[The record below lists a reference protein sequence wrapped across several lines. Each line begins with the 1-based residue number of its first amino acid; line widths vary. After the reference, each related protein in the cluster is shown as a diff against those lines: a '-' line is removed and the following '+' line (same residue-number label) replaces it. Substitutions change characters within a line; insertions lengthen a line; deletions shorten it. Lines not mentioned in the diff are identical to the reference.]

1 MSGRV
6 MIDTE
11 TLGTE
16 PGCVVL
22 SIGACR
28 FDPVQGVDREDTFYT
43 EIDPATARE
52 AGLEADQDTFEWWA
66 NQDPDL
72 APLDGDTPLRAALS
86 GLTDFCRGGG
96 EFWANS
102 PSFDLKI
109 LDAAYEAV
117 GRSSPWDY
125 WQHRDVRTVRNL
137 PASPD
142 LTQTGREHHA
152 LDDAIYQAREVAI
165 TLRRVADV
173 AEVGP

>member
-1 MSGRV
+1 MSDRV
-6 MIDTE
+6 MIDIE
-11 TLGTE
+11 TLGRS

-28 FDPVQGVDREDTFYT
+28 FDPVQGVDRENTFYV

-52 AGLEADQDTFEWWA
+52 AGLEVDQDTREWWD

-117 GRSSPWDY
+117 GRSSPWEY
-125 WQHRDVRTVRNL
+125 WEHRDVRTVRNL
-137 PASPD
+137 PTAVEVS
-142 LTQTGREHHA
+142 QNGREHHA
-152 LDDAIYQAREVAI
+152 LDDAIHQAREVGL
-165 TLRRVADV
+165 TLRRFG
-173 AEVGP
+173 EVEL